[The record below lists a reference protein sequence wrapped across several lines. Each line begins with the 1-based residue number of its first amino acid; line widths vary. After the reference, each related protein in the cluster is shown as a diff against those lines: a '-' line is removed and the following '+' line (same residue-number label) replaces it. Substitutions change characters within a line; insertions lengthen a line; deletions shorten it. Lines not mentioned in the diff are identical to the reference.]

1 MNRKNNLERIVEQ
14 LSNGV
19 AIVISL
25 QKSNKFEEAQE
36 HFGFEIERFLH
47 TPYDQFIVDM
57 SEEWIEI
64 FLHKYGSSLELIEN
78 FGSLLL
84 VGAELAFETHRITE
98 GFLLVTKCQRL
109 FAMIIENKGDLSDDQ
124 ERKVERLAVLI
135 SKFSN

>member
-1 MNRKNNLERIVEQ
+1 MNRKNNIDRIVEQ

-19 AIVISL
+19 AIVLSL
-25 QKSNKFEEAQE
+25 QKSNKFDEAQE

-47 TPYDQFIVDM
+47 IPYNQFVIDTTESWV
-57 SEEWIEI
+57 EAL
-64 FLHKYGSSLELIEN
+64 FHKYGSSLELVEN
-78 FGSLLL
+78 LGSLLL

-109 FAMIIENKGDLSDDQ
+109 FTIIIENNGDLSDDQ